1 MYPLFLSS
9 DRVRAPS
16 NGSFPPKRNVH
27 RRDLQCP
34 DYVDSGR
41 STRRGQILRASL
53 SLLAAPNRCI
63 GAGDCAR
70 FAEALAKDPLALV
83 SLLEFAPVDP
93 LLG

>member
-1 MYPLFLSS
+1 MRSLRTAAL
-9 DRVRAPS
+9 
-16 NGSFPPKRNVH
+16 
-27 RRDLQCP
+27 RRLRPFD
-34 DYVDSGR
+34 
-41 STRRGQILRASL
+41 RRGQILRAGL
-53 SLLAAPNRCI
+53 SLLAAPNGCI